1 MIKKEYQ
8 ASINITKPKGEV
20 FTFTFDPNNLPL
32 WSGASEV
39 EVISET
45 HDKLGSTYKITFS
58 SLLKKTTILIKVTSY
73 NFPDSW
79 AFETEEQPTSSSNY
93 KFEEVEGGTKVTFE
107 LIEERESDSLIT
119 DMAIK
124 RKMEKLLAN
133 LKNSLE
139 K

>member
-1 MIKKEYQ
+1 MIKKAYQ
-8 ASINITKPKGEV
+8 ASINITKPKDEV
-20 FTFTFDPNNLPL
+20 FTFTSDPNNLPL

-45 HDKLGSTYKITFS
+45 HDKLGSTYKVTFS
-58 SLLKKTTILIKVTSY
+58 SFLKKTTILIKIISY

-79 AFETEEQPTSSSNY
+79 AFETEEEPVSSSNY
-93 KFEEVEGGTKVTFE
+93 KLEEIKGGTKVTFE
-107 LIEERESDSLIT
+107 LIEDRESDSIIT

-139 K
+139 E